1 MPTVFTITNGGV
13 GLHHILFSVSTIF
26 LPFHMSRVEDYNQ
39 SRTIF
44 SPSNHLLMTSFSQNI
59 FLRHKKSNHMACVIL
74 NMNCTQLCEGR
85 VKFDIQYII
94 KQNVTKYL
102 HKDTLLIQNVQNLTN
117 YLFLYLFLI
126 FTYQKKEVLI
136 FDFLILFI
144 CTILI
149 IVIYLPYRSY
159 LQHEK
164 LFSLFKERGG
174 VVVASRYT
182 RSRLLLLGFLVSK
195 FWQ

>member
-1 MPTVFTITNGGV
+1 MRGALSLISSISSNRMVHKIYIKPKRLKFT
-13 GLHHILFSVSTIF
+13 
-26 LPFHMSRVEDYNQ
+26 Q
-39 SRTIF
+39 S
-44 SPSNHLLMTSFSQNI
+44 
-59 FLRHKKSNHMACVIL
+59 
-74 NMNCTQLCEGR
+74 
-85 VKFDIQYII
+85 
-94 KQNVTKYL
+94 
-102 HKDTLLIQNVQNLTN
+102 
-117 YLFLYLFLI
+117 LI
-126 FTYQKKEVLI
+126 FISFYNLDLPKKEVLI

-195 FWQ
+195 FW

>member
-1 MPTVFTITNGGV
+1 
-13 GLHHILFSVSTIF
+13 
-26 LPFHMSRVEDYNQ
+26 
-39 SRTIF
+39 
-44 SPSNHLLMTSFSQNI
+44 MTSFSQNI

-74 NMNCTQLCEGR
+74 NMNCTQLCEGSLSLISIVSSNR
-85 VKFDIQYII
+85 ILQNKTAKF
-94 KQNVTKYL
+94 L
-102 HKDTLLIQNVQNLTN
+102 PN

-126 FTYQKKEVLI
+126 LTYQKKEVLI

-195 FWQ
+195 FW